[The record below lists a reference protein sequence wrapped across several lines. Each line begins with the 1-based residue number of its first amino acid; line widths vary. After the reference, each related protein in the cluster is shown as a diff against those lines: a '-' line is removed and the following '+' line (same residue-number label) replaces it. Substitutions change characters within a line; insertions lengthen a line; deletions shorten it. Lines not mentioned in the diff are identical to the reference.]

1 MKKLLLKTI
10 LLLFALVAGTA
21 TSWADAVVWNIN
33 GVKTATN
40 SGAVNTTLKT
50 SSITPSGATGTWTA
64 VSDGNKSS
72 YADSN
77 TGAQLGAKS
86 NREFNGTITL
96 SSTSIPST
104 ATITNITVTA
114 KSNGTS
120 TLTAKVGGAAFGESK
135 TITGT
140 TATDYSID
148 GTGSGNAIVLTL
160 SNTTA
165 SKYINITKISV
176 TYSTA
181 APTTCATPTISI
193 PAGAFVSTKN
203 VTIACATDGAS
214 IYYTTNGDTP
224 TTSSTAYTAPF
235 EISATTTVKAIAVK
249 DGLTDS
255 EVASQT
261 FTKETVIDGVAAL
274 NAADDGTHYVNLT
287 NAQITYVKG
296 SVGYLNDANAGI
308 LFYKSGLT
316 VKTVYNGIF
325 KAVKTV
331 YNAMPEIT
339 SLTAVEGTTNVAAEV
354 ADPVVLTASELQTN
368 FSNYLARQVK
378 INRYEPV
385 SSTKFT
391 DDIDFYTDYQSFT
404 WEADK
409 EYTFIGYPYNNSGTK
424 QFRIVSVEEYL
435 GEPNEI
441 TGINDE
447 YRIDLAA
454 EEGGIY
460 YLNLSGATATSGA
473 TVQFEVTA
481 TNIDAADYTL
491 SGKDLLVQA
500 NGYITVRAYVNK
512 DATYR
517 AAEKTFTVYLLKQP
531 TILVNATEDITFGST
546 FTVDDSNIE
555 GGAITVTSANPN
567 VATVDGLV
575 ITPKAAGSVD
585 ITVSTAADNVYVAGS
600 ESFTLNINQPAGK
613 ETAAPAVKEIFS
625 ESWSSTA
632 GTGGNDGLWNG
643 KIATS
648 TVVSDQ
654 KGWAY
659 ANEGG
664 ASHCLR
670 VGTGSKKGTATT
682 PAFGQAGD
690 ITVTFKAAAWDGG
703 SEQTDLALSVVGT
716 GTLDQESVAMTKGAF
731 NSYEVTITG
740 ATAETKLKFAGK
752 NASDSRFFLDD
763 VVASIKGATIKA
775 TLNASGYATY
785 CSEYSLDF
793 SDYATADYS
802 AWQVTDVSGNEIT
815 FKQITG
821 SVKGGTGILL
831 MGTHDAT
838 VTLKSVDSSNDL
850 RDNKLD
856 GTLAPTYVAD
866 NEYYGLSGDKFVKVS
881 AGTVPAGKALLPAAE
896 VGKVKALSFRFDGAD
911 GISEIMT
918 NGENEKMSAIYDL
931 SGRRVVKPT
940 KGLYIVNGK
949 KVVK

>member
-1 MKKLLLKTI
+1 MTL
-10 LLLFALVAGTA
+10 ASGTA
-21 TSWADAVVWNIN
+21 RKWTPYVSASA
-33 GVKTATN
+33 
-40 SGAVNTTLKT
+40 
-50 SSITPSGATGTWTA
+50 ITPENYTTNATA
-64 VSDGNKSS
+64 
-72 YADSN
+72 
-77 TGAQLGAKS
+77 
-86 NREFNGTITL
+86 L
-96 SSTSIPST
+96 SEQ
-104 ATITNITVTA
+104 TVQ
-114 KSNGTS
+114 K
-120 TLTAKVGGAAFGESK
+120 
-135 TITGT
+135 TGT
-140 TATDYSID
+140 TW
-148 GTGSGNAIVLTL
+148 NV
-160 SNTTA
+160 TA
-165 SKYINITKISV
+165 SGQRFFYLNYTVGNVCYISSIVITYTEADASKV
-176 TYSTA
+176 
-181 APTTCATPTISI
+181 ATPTISI

-203 VTIACATDGAS
+203 VTIDCATDGAS
-214 IYYTTNGDTP
+214 VYYTTNGDTP

-249 DGLTDS
+249 DGLDNS
-255 EVASQT
+255 AVASQT

-274 NAADDGTHYVNLT
+274 NAAAAGTHYVNLT
-287 NAQITYVKG
+287 DAQITYVNN
-296 SVGYLNDANAGI
+296 SVAYLNDANAGI

-409 EYTFIGYPYNNSGTK
+409 EYTFIGYPYNDNGTK

-454 EEGGIY
+454 EGGIY
-460 YLNLSGATATSGA
+460 YLDLSGATATSKA

-567 VATVDGLV
+567 VATVDALV

-643 KIATS
+643 NIATS

-752 NASDSRFFLDD
+752 NASGSRFFLDD

>member
-1 MKKLLLKTI
+1 MKKHLLKTI
-10 LLLFALVAGTA
+10 LLLFALVAGS
-21 TSWADAVVWNIN
+21 TSVWAADETWTHTFVSPEAISDN
-33 GVKTATN
+33 
-40 SGAVNTTLKT
+40 
-50 SSITPSGATGTWTA
+50 SITVDNATWTVTTTKGQGSPTMTA
-64 VSDGNKSS
+64 GNTYSKYGLKFGSSKSVYYGSVTFSTDYFNS
-72 YADSN
+72 YNVKSVTIN
-77 TGAQLGAKS
+77 VFNNGKKTG
-86 NREFNGTITL
+86 
-96 SSTSIPST
+96 
-104 ATITNITVTA
+104 
-114 KSNGTS
+114 
-120 TLTAKVGGAAFGESK
+120 TLTAKQGNVNIGSASQEFGTSWTDLTAHGSTGAGGALSFTYSVEQAFYIHS
-135 TITGT
+135 IT
-140 TATDYSID
+140 
-148 GTGSGNAIVLTL
+148 
-160 SNTTA
+160 
-165 SKYINITKISV
+165 V
-176 TYSTA
+176 TYTTA

-193 PAGAFVSTKN
+193 PADAFVSTKN
-203 VTIACATDGAS
+203 VTIDCATAGAS

-224 TTSSTAYTAPF
+224 TTSSTAYTDPF

-249 DGLTDS
+249 DGLDNS
-255 EVASQT
+255 AVASQT

-287 NAQITYVKG
+287 NAQITYVSG

-391 DDIDFYTDYQSFT
+391 DDIDFYTNYQSFT

-454 EEGGIY
+454 EGGIY
-460 YLNLSGATATSGA
+460 ELVLSGVTATSGA

-491 SGKDLLVQA
+491 SGKDLLVKA

-531 TILVNATEDITFGST
+531 TIVVNATEDITFGST
-546 FTVDDSNIE
+546 FTVDNNYIE

-632 GTGGNDGLWNG
+632 GTGGNDDSWSGSIASGDIVADNIGWTYGNG
-643 KIATS
+643 
-648 TVVSDQ
+648 
-654 KGWAY
+654 Y
-659 ANEGG
+659 G
-664 ASHCLR
+664 AKDCVRLGKSSS
-670 VGTGSKKGTATT
+670 GMGTATT
-682 PAFGQAGD
+682 PKLGTAG
-690 ITVTFKAAAWDGG
+690 TLKLTFRAAAWDASKEATEDALELSTVGG
-703 SEQTDLALSVVGT
+703 GTITPAKVSLA
-716 GTLDQESVAMTKGAF
+716 KGAWG
-731 NSYEVTITG
+731 SYEATITN
-740 ATAETKLKFAGK
+740 ATADTQIKFSGK
-752 NASDSRFFLDD
+752 NTGNNRFFLDD
-763 VVASIKGATIKA
+763 VVVTSDADITA

-785 CSEYSLDF
+785 CSEYPLDF
-793 SDYATADYS
+793 SEAADYT
-802 AWQVTDVSGNEIT
+802 AWQITEVDIDGKIT
-815 FKQITG
+815 FSKVIET
-821 SVKGGTGILL
+821 KGGTGLL
-831 MGTHDAT
+831 LKGKAEAT
-838 VTLKSVDSSNDL
+838 ITLKSSNSSTTL
-850 RDNKLD
+850 SDNILV
-856 GTLAPTYVAD
+856 GTLAPTYVEAGTA
-866 NEYYGLSGDKFVKVS
+866 YGLSGNKFVVNNAPGNIS
-881 AGTVPAGKALLPAAE
+881 AGKAYIE
-896 VGKVKALSFRFDGAD
+896 ALSIPTGVKHFTLVFEDETT
-911 GISEIMT
+911 GITETRTATREEVEAIF
-918 NGENEKMSAIYDL
+918 NLAGQRMS
-931 SGRRVVKPT
+931 RMH
-940 KGLYIVNGK
+940 KGVNIVNGK
-949 KVVK
+949 KILVK

>member
-1 MKKLLLKTI
+1 M
-10 LLLFALVAGTA
+10 
-21 TSWADAVVWNIN
+21 
-33 GVKTATN
+33 
-40 SGAVNTTLKT
+40 
-50 SSITPSGATGTWTA
+50 
-64 VSDGNKSS
+64 
-72 YADSN
+72 
-77 TGAQLGAKS
+77 
-86 NREFNGTITL
+86 
-96 SSTSIPST
+96 
-104 ATITNITVTA
+104 
-114 KSNGTS
+114 
-120 TLTAKVGGAAFGESK
+120 
-135 TITGT
+135 
-140 TATDYSID
+140 
-148 GTGSGNAIVLTL
+148 
-160 SNTTA
+160 
-165 SKYINITKISV
+165 
-176 TYSTA
+176 
-181 APTTCATPTISI
+181 
-193 PAGAFVSTKN
+193 STKN
-203 VTIACATDGAS
+203 VTIDCATDGAS
-214 IYYTTNGDTP
+214 VYYTTNGDTP

-249 DGLTDS
+249 DGLDNS
-255 EVASQT
+255 AVASQT

-274 NAADDGTHYVNLT
+274 NAAADGTHYVNLT
-287 NAQITYVKG
+287 DAQITYVSG
-296 SVGYLNDANAGI
+296 SVAYLNDANAGI
-308 LFYKSGLT
+308 LVYKGGLN
-316 VKTVYNGIF
+316 VKTVCNGIF
-325 KAVKTV
+325 EVAKEMFVT
-331 YNAMPEIT
+331 YMPEIT

-391 DDIDFYTDYQSFT
+391 DDIDFYTNYQSFT

-409 EYTFIGYPYNNSGTK
+409 EYTFIGYPYNNNGTK

-454 EEGGIY
+454 EGGIY
-460 YLNLSGATATSGA
+460 DLDLSGATATSKA
-473 TVQFEVTA
+473 PVQFEVTA

-491 SGKDLLVQA
+491 SGKDLLVKA

-531 TILVNATEDITFGST
+531 TIVVNATADITFGST
-546 FTVDDSNIE
+546 FTVDNNYIE

-632 GTGGNDGLWNG
+632 GTGGNDGLWND

-664 ASHCLR
+664 ASQCLR

-690 ITVTFKAAAWDGG
+690 ITVTFKAAAWNSN
-703 SEQTDLALSVVGT
+703 SEKTELVLTVVGT
-716 GTLDQESVAMTKGAF
+716 GTLDKTSVEMTKGVF
-731 NSYEVTITG
+731 NDYEVTITG
-740 ATAETKLKFAGK
+740 ATAETKLNFAGK
-752 NASDSRFFLDD
+752 DASNSRFFLDD

-785 CSEYSLDF
+785 CSEYPLDF

-802 AWQVTDVSGNEIT
+802 AWQVTVVSGNEIT
-815 FKQITG
+815 FEQITG

-838 VTLKSVDSSNDL
+838 VTLNSVASSETL
-850 RDNKLD
+850 STNKLV

-866 NEYYGLSGDKFVKVS
+866 NEYYGLSGDKFVKVN
-881 AGTVPAGKALLPAAE
+881 AGTVPAGKALLPVDAV
-896 VGKVKALSFRFDGAD
+896 VGGVKALSFRFDGAD
-911 GISEIMT
+911 GISEIMS

>member
-1 MKKLLLKTI
+1 MKKHLLKTI
-10 LLLFALVAGTA
+10 LLLFALVAGTT
-21 TSWADAVVWNIN
+21 TSWAED
-33 GVKTATN
+33 
-40 SGAVNTTLKT
+40 
-50 SSITPSGATGTWTA
+50 
-64 VSDGNKSS
+64 
-72 YADSN
+72 
-77 TGAQLGAKS
+77 
-86 NREFNGTITL
+86 
-96 SSTSIPST
+96 
-104 ATITNITVTA
+104 
-114 KSNGTS
+114 
-120 TLTAKVGGAAFGESK
+120 K
-135 TITGT
+135 TITITSSSLTDYKGTSITYGNYHWTVGDISGVANCAKSTDSGNPLQFNYKSGGSNYRNKEAVYNTVAVPGDIKSITMTLASGTARKWTPYVSASAITPENYTTNATALSEQTVQKTGT
-140 TATDYSID
+140 TW
-148 GTGSGNAIVLTL
+148 NV
-160 SNTTA
+160 TA
-165 SKYINITKISV
+165 SGQRFFYLNYTVGSVCYISSIVITYTEADASKV
-176 TYSTA
+176 
-181 APTTCATPTISI
+181 ATPSISI
-193 PAGAFVSTKN
+193 PADAFVSTKN
-203 VTIACATDGAS
+203 VTIDCATDGAS
-214 IYYTTNGDTP
+214 VYYTTNGDTP

-249 DGLTDS
+249 DGLDNS
-255 EVASQT
+255 AVASQT

-274 NAADDGTHYVNLT
+274 NAAAAGTHYVNLT
-287 NAQITYVKG
+287 DAQITYVNG

-391 DDIDFYTDYQSFT
+391 DDIDFYTNYQSFT

-424 QFRIVSVEEYL
+424 EFRIVSVEEYL

-454 EEGGIY
+454 EGGIY
-460 YLNLSGATATSGA
+460 ELVLSGVTATSGA

-491 SGKDLLVQA
+491 SGKDLLVKA

-546 FTVDDSNIE
+546 FTVDDSYID
-555 GGAITVTSANPN
+555 GGAITVTSANTS

-648 TVVSDQ
+648 NVVSDQ
-654 KGWAY
+654 TGWAY

-664 ASHCLR
+664 ASQCLR

-785 CSEYSLDF
+785 CSEYPLDF
-793 SDYATADYS
+793 TNTTGYT
-802 AWQVTDVSGNEIT
+802 AWQVTRISGDEII
-815 FKQITG
+815 FEQITG

-831 MGTHDAT
+831 MGTHDAI
-838 VTLKSVDSSNDL
+838 VTLNSVDSSNDL
-850 RDNKLD
+850 RDNKLK
-856 GTLAPTYVAD
+856 GTMAPTYVAAD
-866 NEYYGLSGDKFVKVS
+866 KYYGLKGAEFVKVS
-881 AGTVPAGKALLPAAE
+881 AGTVPAGKALLPAGE
-896 VGKVKALSFRFDGAD
+896 VNGVKALSFRFDGAD
-911 GISEIMT
+911 GISEIIR

>member
-1 MKKLLLKTI
+1 M
-10 LLLFALVAGTA
+10 
-21 TSWADAVVWNIN
+21 
-33 GVKTATN
+33 
-40 SGAVNTTLKT
+40 
-50 SSITPSGATGTWTA
+50 
-64 VSDGNKSS
+64 
-72 YADSN
+72 
-77 TGAQLGAKS
+77 
-86 NREFNGTITL
+86 
-96 SSTSIPST
+96 
-104 ATITNITVTA
+104 
-114 KSNGTS
+114 
-120 TLTAKVGGAAFGESK
+120 
-135 TITGT
+135 
-140 TATDYSID
+140 
-148 GTGSGNAIVLTL
+148 
-160 SNTTA
+160 
-165 SKYINITKISV
+165 
-176 TYSTA
+176 
-181 APTTCATPTISI
+181 
-193 PAGAFVSTKN
+193 
-203 VTIACATDGAS
+203 TIACATGGAS
-214 IYYTTNGDTP
+214 VYYTTNGDTP

-249 DGLTDS
+249 DGLDNS
-255 EVASQT
+255 AVASET

-274 NAADDGTHYVNLT
+274 NAADNGTHYVNLT
-287 NAQITYVKG
+287 NAQITYVNG
-296 SVGYLNDANAGI
+296 RVAYLNDANAGI

-325 KAVKTV
+325 EAVKTV

-391 DDIDFYTDYQSFT
+391 YDIDFYTDYQSFT

-409 EYTFIGYPYNNSGTK
+409 EYTFIGYPYNDNGTK

-460 YLNLSGATATSGA
+460 YLDLSGATATSKA

-481 TNIDAADYTL
+481 TNIDAGKYELDGTDFLVEDY
-491 SGKDLLVQA
+491 
-500 NGYITVRAYVNK
+500 GYITVRAYVNK

-531 TILVNATEDITFGST
+531 TIWVNATEDITFGST
-546 FTVDDSNIE
+546 FNVDDSYID
-555 GGAITVTSANPN
+555 GGAITVTSANTS

-600 ESFTLNINQPAGK
+600 QSFTLNINQPAGK
-613 ETAAPAVKEIFS
+613 ETAAPEPASPVTLDFS
-625 ESWSSTA
+625 SNTGWSFP
-632 GTGGNDGLWNG
+632 
-643 KIATS
+643 TS
-648 TVVSDQ
+648 
-654 KGWAY
+654 K
-659 ANEGG
+659 
-664 ASHCLR
+664 
-670 VGTGSKKGTATT
+670 
-682 PAFGQAGD
+682 
-690 ITVTFKAAAWDGG
+690 TVTTNTYTNGG
-703 SEQTDLALSVVGT
+703 HSVVLT
-716 GTLDQESVAMTKGAF
+716 GTTGYGYSFNDQYDCLLIGKNGATIGLPSFTDIISSIVVTGHSNASGSVKMNIYDGETAVSTETEGIKSTQTFNIAEANQGANKSYTLKITSGDNAQIKSIQF
-731 NSYEVTITG
+731 NFKTVTIT
-740 ATAETKLKFAGK
+740 
-752 NASDSRFFLDD
+752 
-763 VVASIKGATIKA
+763 A
-775 TLNASGYATY
+775 TLNSKGYATI
-785 CSEYSLDF
+785 CSEYPLDF
-793 SDYATADYS
+793 SDYASAGYS

-838 VTLKSVDSSNDL
+838 VTLNSVASSETLNG
-850 RDNKLD
+850 NKLE
-856 GTLAPTYVAD
+856 GTLAPTYVAAD
-866 NEYYGLSGDKFVKVS
+866 KYYGLKGAEFVKVS
-881 AGTVPAGKALLPAAE
+881 AGTVPAGKALLPADA
-896 VGKVKALSFRFDGAD
+896 VDGLVKALSFRFDGAD

>member
-1 MKKLLLKTI
+1 MKKHLLKTI

-21 TSWADAVVWNIN
+21 ASWADAVVWNIN

-50 SSITPSGATGTWTA
+50 SSITPSGASGTWTA
-64 VSDGNKSS
+64 VSDGNKS
-72 YADSN
+72 YANSN
-77 TGAQLGAKS
+77 TGAQLGANS

-96 SSTSIPST
+96 SNTSIPST

-114 KSNGTS
+114 KSNGKS
-120 TLTAKVGGAAFGESK
+120 TLTAKVGDAAFGESK

-140 TATDYSID
+140 TAKDYSID

-181 APTTCATPTISI
+181 APTTCATPSISI

-203 VTIACATDGAS
+203 VTIDCATDGAS
-214 IYYTTNGDTP
+214 VYYTTNGDTP

-249 DGLTDS
+249 DGLDNS
-255 EVASQT
+255 AVASQT

-274 NAADDGTHYVNLT
+274 NAAADGTHYVNLT
-287 NAQITYVKG
+287 DAQITYVSG
-296 SVGYLNDANAGI
+296 SVAYLNDANAGI
-308 LFYKSGLT
+308 LVYKGGLN
-316 VKTVYNGIF
+316 VKTVCNGIF
-325 KAVKTV
+325 EVAKEMFVT
-331 YNAMPEIT
+331 YMPEIT

-391 DDIDFYTDYQSFT
+391 DDIDFYTNYQSFT

-409 EYTFIGYPYNNSGTK
+409 EYTFIGYPYNNNGTK

-454 EEGGIY
+454 EGGIY
-460 YLNLSGATATSGA
+460 DLDLSGATATSKA
-473 TVQFEVTA
+473 PVQFEVTA

-491 SGKDLLVQA
+491 SGKDLLVKA

-531 TILVNATEDITFGST
+531 TIVVNATADITFGST
-546 FTVDDSNIE
+546 FTVDNNYIE

-632 GTGGNDGLWNG
+632 GTGGNDGLWND

-664 ASHCLR
+664 ASQCLR

-690 ITVTFKAAAWDGG
+690 ITVTFKAAAWNSN
-703 SEQTDLALSVVGT
+703 SEKTELVLTVVGT
-716 GTLDQESVAMTKGAF
+716 GTLDKTSVEMTKGVF
-731 NSYEVTITG
+731 NDYEVTITG
-740 ATAETKLKFAGK
+740 ATAETKLNFAGK
-752 NASDSRFFLDD
+752 DASNSRFFLDD

-785 CSEYSLDF
+785 CSEYPLDF

-802 AWQVTDVSGNEIT
+802 AWQVTVVSGNEIT
-815 FKQITG
+815 FEQITG

-838 VTLKSVDSSNDL
+838 VTLNSVASSETL
-850 RDNKLD
+850 STNKLV

-866 NEYYGLSGDKFVKVS
+866 NEYYGLSGDKFVKVN
-881 AGTVPAGKALLPAAE
+881 AGTVPAGKALLPVDAV
-896 VGKVKALSFRFDGAD
+896 VGGVKALSFRFDGAD
-911 GISEIMT
+911 GISEIMS

>member
-1 MKKLLLKTI
+1 MKKHLLKTI

-21 TSWADAVVWNIN
+21 TSWAED
-33 GVKTATN
+33 
-40 SGAVNTTLKT
+40 
-50 SSITPSGATGTWTA
+50 
-64 VSDGNKSS
+64 
-72 YADSN
+72 
-77 TGAQLGAKS
+77 
-86 NREFNGTITL
+86 
-96 SSTSIPST
+96 
-104 ATITNITVTA
+104 
-114 KSNGTS
+114 
-120 TLTAKVGGAAFGESK
+120 K
-135 TITGT
+135 TITIT
-140 TATDYSID
+140 SSSLTDYK
-148 GTGSGNAIVLTL
+148 GT
-160 SNTTA
+160 
-165 SKYINITKISV
+165 SV
-176 TYSTA
+176 TYGNYHWTVGDISGVANCAKSSNSGNPLQFNYSSSGSTNYRNKEA
-181 APTTCATPTISI
+181 VYNTVAVPGDIKSITMTLASGTARKWTPYVSASAITPENYTTNATALSEQTVQKTGTTWNVTASGQRFFYLNYTVGNVCYISSIVITYTEADASKVATPSISI

-203 VTIACATDGAS
+203 VTIDCATAGAS

-249 DGLTDS
+249 DGLDNS
-255 EVASQT
+255 AVASQT

-274 NAADDGTHYVNLT
+274 NAAAAGTHYVNLT
-287 NAQITYVKG
+287 DAQITYVSG
-296 SVGYLNDANAGI
+296 SVAYLNDANAGI

-378 INRYEPV
+378 INRYVPV
-385 SSTKFT
+385 SSTEFT
-391 DDIDFYTDYQSFT
+391 DDIDFYTNYQSFT

-424 QFRIVSVEEYL
+424 EFRIVSVEEYL

-447 YRIDLAA
+447 YRIDLDA
-454 EEGGIY
+454 EGGIY
-460 YLNLSGATATSGA
+460 YLDLSGATATSGA

-531 TILVNATEDITFGST
+531 TIVVNATEDITFGST

-555 GGAITVTSANPN
+555 GGAITVTSANTS

-625 ESWSSTA
+625 ESWSRTT
-632 GTGGNDGLWNG
+632 GTGGNDGLWNDN
-643 KIATS
+643 IATS

-654 KGWAY
+654 TGWAY

-664 ASHCLR
+664 ASQCLR

-716 GTLDQESVAMTKGAF
+716 GTLDKTSVEMTKGVF
-731 NSYEVTITG
+731 NDYEVTITG
-740 ATAETKLKFAGK
+740 ATAETKLTFAGK

-785 CSEYSLDF
+785 CSEYPLDF

-802 AWQVTDVSGNEIT
+802 AWQVTVVSGDQVT
-815 FKQITG
+815 FEQITE

-831 MGTHDAT
+831 MGKPGAT
-838 VTLKSVDSSNDL
+838 VTLNSVASTNTLST
-850 RDNKLD
+850 NKLV

-866 NEYYGLSGDKFVKVS
+866 NEYYGLSVDKFVKVN
-881 AGTVPAGKALLPAAE
+881 AGTVPAGKALLPAGE
-896 VGKVKALSFRFDGAD
+896 VNGVKALSFRFDGAD
-911 GISEIMT
+911 GISEIIR

-931 SGRRVVKPT
+931 SGRRVAKPT